1 MNIDEVNKSVKKLI
15 EKQYSCS
22 QITLGVLSGEI
33 GMDIDKAM
41 RIASCFG
48 GGMGRGD
55 TCGAVSGALMAIGFL
70 SGGTPEEKEVNHE
83 RTSEFVNAF
92 IERTGSCYCRDHLGF
107 DLSTPE
113 GGEMMQ
119 SLHEAGTPPEIC
131 ETLMNT
137 VVEMVLERLE
147 SFRR

>member
-1 MNIDEVNKSVKKLI
+1 MKTAEVNESVKNMI

-33 GMDIDKAM
+33 GMPFDEAM

-55 TCGAVSGALMAIGFL
+55 TCGAVSGALMALGFL
-70 SGGTPEEKEVNHE
+70 SKGTPEEKEVNHE
-83 RTSEFVNAF
+83 RTAEFINAF
-92 IERTGSCYCRDHLGF
+92 IDRTGSCYCRDHLGF

-113 GGEMMQ
+113 GGEKMQ
-119 SLHEAGTPPEIC
+119 ELHEAGTPPEIC

-137 VVEMVLERLE
+137 AVKMVLKRLE

>member
-1 MNIDEVNKSVKKLI
+1 MKTNEINENILALI

-33 GMDIDKAM
+33 GMDFDKAM
-41 RIASCFG
+41 SIAACFG

-55 TCGAVSGALMAIGFL
+55 TCGAVSGALMAIGFI

-83 RTSEFVNAF
+83 RTAEFVNAF
-92 IERTGSCYCRDHLGF
+92 IDRTGSCYCRDLLGF

-113 GGEMMQ
+113 GGEKMQ

-131 ETLMNT
+131 EKMIYTA
-137 VVEMVLERLE
+137 VEMVLERLE
-147 SFRR
+147 NFR